1 MSVEVEVMK
10 KILFIR
16 YFIQENEKNSLSNVE
31 LKDGHFM
38 LTPLQVLM
46 INKRMP
52 KGFKLE
58 LEENLLKYLDTIKPP
73 AKKTKANVS
82 LVLFIL

>member
-1 MSVEVEVMK
+1 
-10 KILFIR
+10 
-16 YFIQENEKNSLSNVE
+16 
-31 LKDGHFM
+31 
-38 LTPLQVLM
+38 M

-73 AKKTKANVS
+73 AKKIKTNVYFGLIIIEFCLLIINFS
-82 LVLFIL
+82 F

>member
-1 MSVEVEVMK
+1 MK
-10 KILFIR
+10 
-16 YFIQENEKNSLSNVE
+16 E
-31 LKDGHFM
+31 GHFM
-38 LTPLQVLM
+38 ITPLHVLM

-73 AKKTKANVS
+73 AKKTKTNVDFFT
-82 LVLFIL
+82 FIKKNL

>member
-1 MSVEVEVMK
+1 M
-10 KILFIR
+10 
-16 YFIQENEKNSLSNVE
+16 LS
-31 LKDGHFM
+31 
-38 LTPLQVLM
+38 PLQVLL

-73 AKKTKANVS
+73 AKKTKTNVYPNFYENNF
-82 LVLFIL
+82 LIFHHLILY